1 MTTADEAQGAGHEL
15 ELEGKKDIGRI
26 VDSITFSD
34 SKIREFRKVIRI
46 IRIIREFN

>member
-1 MTTADEAQGAGHEL
+1 MWLTLGLTKVKFMIEFMDELKIELMTE
-15 ELEGKKDIGRI
+15 
-26 VDSITFSD
+26 FFY